1 MKKRSPAEHPGC
13 WTAVGWYNNILFIT
27 RLWPNDAAGGAAA
40 EAASAS
46 PRSRWSASD
55 LMQGSNGAEED
66 ADTAQAHYKSAALQL
81 LLIVGTFAAVVR
93 ASYRME
99 CVSVLQHLQCS

>member
-1 MKKRSPAEHPGC
+1 MMQPGELRQRRQ
-13 WTAVGWYNNILFIT
+13 A
-27 RLWPNDAAGGAAA
+27 
-40 EAASAS
+40 
-46 PRSRWSASD
+46 PRQDQDGQHSD

-66 ADTAQAHYKSAALQL
+66 AAQAHYKSAALQL

>member
-1 MKKRSPAEHPGC
+1 MMQPGELRQRRQ
-13 WTAVGWYNNILFIT
+13 A
-27 RLWPNDAAGGAAA
+27 
-40 EAASAS
+40 
-46 PRSRWSASD
+46 PRQDQDGQHSD

-93 ASYRME
+93 ASYMMV